1 MEALKKFDQFIIETI
16 QKYKKVTETDYNNF
30 IELIYEFEEFSNIYR
45 VVLKNE
51 KLQKVEKTFYDV
63 NECLTYLDE
72 NEINDLTFIIEF
84 SALENFEDILETVK
98 LGLLDKNMFSKEEQQ
113 TIISFLIDG
122 FYDDY
127 EDAEYIDDRILE
139 IDENYEDIIYWINY
153 LKKASGENVVNTFLE
168 ESEFRDIVLNEY
180 CNDVI
185 IEYEE
190 EIREI
195 EKVHQKDVSVNTI
208 TTLARTKLLNL
219 IEYLEYLGYSEED
232 YIKLVS
238 YYLRSNLS
246 INSIDTVL
254 FNNIFNNDI
263 TFEKNIKKLLNV
275 IVVYDFYISANAN
288 KRYQTSEDKDDDY
301 ITFIED
307 NSLGDILKLFKN
319 DEEFSILALRH
330 FVLLN
335 EFEREEDNDIKEEIK
350 EKFNPLSKI
359 DDIAFTYLRRKND

>member
-1 MEALKKFDQFIIETI
+1 M
-16 QKYKKVTETDYNNF
+16 
-30 IELIYEFEEFSNIYR
+30 
-45 VVLKNE
+45 
-51 KLQKVEKTFYDV
+51 
-63 NECLTYLDE
+63 
-72 NEINDLTFIIEF
+72 
-84 SALENFEDILETVK
+84 
-98 LGLLDKNMFSKEEQQ
+98 
-113 TIISFLIDG
+113 
-122 FYDDY
+122 
-127 EDAEYIDDRILE
+127 E
-139 IDENYEDIIYWINY
+139 IDENYEDIVYWINY
-153 LKKASGENVVNTFLE
+153 LKTESLSGENAVNTFLE
-168 ESEFRDIVLNEY
+168 ESEFRDVVLNEY

-185 IEYEE
+185 IEYED

-195 EKVHQKDVSVNTI
+195 EKAQQKDVSVNTI

-238 YYLRSNLS
+238 YYLRHSLS
-246 INSIDTVL
+246 INNIDPVL
-254 FNNIFNNDI
+254 FSNIFNNDI
-263 TFEKNIKKLLNV
+263 AFEKNIKKLLNV

-288 KRYQTSEDKDDDY
+288 KRYQTAENKDDDY

-335 EFEREEDNDIKEEIK
+335 EFEREEDNDIREEIK
-350 EKFNPLSKI
+350 EKFNPVSKI

>member
-30 IELIYEFEEFSNIYR
+30 IELIYEFEEFSNIYS

-63 NECLTYLDE
+63 NLTYLDE

-84 SALENFEDILETVK
+84 SAFENFEDILETVK
-98 LGLLDKNMFSKEEQQ
+98 LGLLDKNIFSKEEQQ
-113 TIISFLIDG
+113 TIISFLIEG
-122 FYDDY
+122 FYNDY

-153 LKKASGENVVNTFLE
+153 LKNVTVENAINTFLE
-168 ESEFRDIVLNEY
+168 EQNFREIVLNEY

-185 IEYEE
+185 VEYED

-195 EKVHQKDVSVNTI
+195 EKVHQEDVSVNTI

-219 IEYLEYLGYSEED
+219 IEYLEYLGYSEEH

-238 YYLRSNLS
+238 YYLRHSLS
-246 INSIDTVL
+246 LKSIDPVL
-254 FNNIFNNDI
+254 FNNIYNND
-263 TFEKNIKKLLNV
+263 TTLEKNTKKLLNV
-275 IVVYDFYISANAN
+275 IVVYDFYISAHAN
-288 KRYQTSEDKDDDY
+288 KRYQISESKDDDY

-307 NSLGDILKLFKN
+307 NSLEDILKLFQT

-335 EFEREEDNDIKEEIK
+335 QFEREENSDINEKIK
-350 EKFNPLSKI
+350 EKFSPVSKI
-359 DDIAFTYLRRKND
+359 DDIAFSYLRRKK